1 MKIGAFTTFLPE
13 YTFPEACKLIKAL
26 GYDGVQPR
34 IVPAASASFDPS
46 KPYNPW
52 GNNKGGISETD
63 FFADPKGALE
73 PATDLGL
80 AISSVASYTS
90 TADMDRAVNMAKAC
104 GKAGIRNVRIA
115 ALPMPQEA
123 KFDYNDF
130 MERSRGTYKELVAE
144 AKKVG
149 VRPCLELHMGTA
161 YPSPSG
167 TVAFLRGLSPEDV
180 GILYD
185 PANML
190 SDGWEVP
197 KVALNVMGAYL
208 AEVHVKNG
216 KYIPDGV
223 DARGVAKWKVV
234 NAPLAEGC
242 VNWADVID
250 ALKQHGYNAW
260 LVEEG
265 HTEENTYVRLQTA
278 LALLKKL
285 VG

>member
-63 FFADPKGALE
+63 FFTDPKGELK

-123 KFDYNDF
+123 KF
-130 MERSRGTYKELVAE
+130 
-144 AKKVG
+144 
-149 VRPCLELHMGTA
+149 
-161 YPSPSG
+161 
-167 TVAFLRGLSPEDV
+167 
-180 GILYD
+180 
-185 PANML
+185 
-190 SDGWEVP
+190 
-197 KVALNVMGAYL
+197 
-208 AEVHVKNG
+208 
-216 KYIPDGV
+216 
-223 DARGVAKWKVV
+223 
-234 NAPLAEGC
+234 
-242 VNWADVID
+242 
-250 ALKQHGYNAW
+250 
-260 LVEEG
+260 
-265 HTEENTYVRLQTA
+265 
-278 LALLKKL
+278 
-285 VG
+285 